1 MLSVK
6 MFFSFFSFFFLDL
19 NGNDSLTA
27 IMTLSKEKEN
37 YLNFFLA
44 MFRIKCYC
52 ILFKG

>member
-37 YLNFFLA
+37 Y
-44 MFRIKCYC
+44 
-52 ILFKG
+52 FKKKLGNVQNKMLLYFV